1 MQTPRIERSGTLIFK
16 GKWKDVQAAL
26 HRKIRIEA
34 TISALRSG
42 GPFDGRAELQNKPE
56 CEVKL

>member
-1 MQTPRIERSGTLIFK
+1 MTLNDPTVRAAFLTLGATLSRQNAIARRALD
-16 GKWKDVQAAL
+16 DVAA
-26 HRKIRIEA
+26 I
-34 TISALRSG
+34 RSG